1 MMNLM
6 HWRLLVAVAD
16 TGNISKAAERCG
28 ITQSGASQAIAQL
41 EDALGARLFARE
53 RRQTTPT
60 ALGGEVVEHARAM
73 LSSLTAIQQLADGA
87 RGLQRGRIR
96 VAAFPSVFALLL
108 PPLLR
113 QFRRLHPGIE
123 VVALEGGDDE
133 VDAWLA
139 DDTVDLG
146 VVLNP
151 SPGRDALMLGRDAWV
166 ALLPPE
172 HALARRGAAVT
183 LAELAGQPFI
193 LATGGCSVN
202 GQSLAAQA
210 GLALADVRV
219 TVRDWASAFALVR
232 EGMGVALVPE
242 STLPAERQG
251 VRVLQLEAPI
261 YRDFALVCSCAGA
274 ASPAVAVLLE
284 LIRTRLQA
292 ARRQR

>member
-16 TGNISKAAERCG
+16 TGNISKAAERSG

-41 EDALGARLFARE
+41 EQALGAPLFARE
-53 RRQTTPT
+53 RRQTMPT
-60 ALGGEVVEHARAM
+60 ALGGEVVGHARAM
-73 LSSLTAIQQLADGA
+73 LSSLAAIQQLADGA

-96 VAAFPSVFALLL
+96 LAGFPSVFALLL

-123 VVALEGGDDE
+123 VVAIEGGDDE
-133 VDAWLA
+133 VEAWLA
-139 DDTVDLG
+139 DGTVDLG

-151 SPGRDALMLGRDAWV
+151 APRRGALSVGRDAWV

-172 HALARRGAAVT
+172 HALARGGASVA
-183 LAELAGQPFI
+183 LADLAGQPFI

-202 GQSLAAQA
+202 GRSLAQAA

-242 STLPAERQG
+242 STLPAARQG
-251 VRVLQLEAPI
+251 VRVLPLAAPI
-261 YRDFALVCSCAGA
+261 HRDFGLVCSSAGA
-274 ASPAVAVLLE
+274 ASPAVAALLE
-284 LIRTRLQA
+284 LIRARLQP
-292 ARRQR
+292 